1 MAMRNRILLA
11 AIALSAAMVSLPVAA
26 RAFVEIQVAPPAPRV
41 EVVPPPRPNYVW
53 TPGYWRWNGRRHI
66 WINGVWVPAR
76 RGFHWEPAAWAQG
89 PNGRW
94 HLVPGR
100 WVR

>member
-1 MAMRNRILLA
+1 MAMRNRIMLA
-11 AIALSAAMVSLPVAA
+11 AIAASAAMVSLPATA
-26 RAFVEIQVAPPAPRV
+26 RAFVEIEVAPPPPRV
-41 EVVPPPRPNYVW
+41 EVVPPPRANYVW
-53 TPGYWRWNGRRHI
+53 APGYWRWNGRRHV

-76 RGFHWEPAAWAQG
+76 RGFHWEPAAWVQA

-94 HLVPGR
+94 HLVPAH